1 MCIRDRVN
9 GALYTGL
16 MTFVNAYGDVT
27 DEQLNAMT
35 DEEYAKY
42 EACLL
47 YTSILRIIRFV
58 KDFFQLF

>member
-1 MCIRDRVN
+1 
-9 GALYTGL
+9 

-42 EACLL
+42 EAAWG
-47 YTSILRIIRFV
+47 LRLPQR
-58 KDFFQLF
+58 LPHRPE